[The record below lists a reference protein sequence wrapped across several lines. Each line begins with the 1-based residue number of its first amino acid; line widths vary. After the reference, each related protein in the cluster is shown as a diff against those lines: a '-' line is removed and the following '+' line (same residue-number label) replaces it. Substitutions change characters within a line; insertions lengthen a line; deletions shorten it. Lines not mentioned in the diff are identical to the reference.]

1 MNPHHTPD
9 DRTGPAAM
17 VTGPARL
24 AQRAVQGID
33 ICIRIRTVSD
43 LVVLPAPPVAVAT
56 AETVSPASTPGG
68 RHPDV

>member
-1 MNPHHTPD
+1 MNRHHTPD
-9 DRTGPAAM
+9 DQTGPAAM
-17 VTGPARL
+17 VAGPAWL
-24 AQRAVQGID
+24 GQRAVQGID

-56 AETVSPASTPGG
+56 TETVSPASTPGG

>member
-1 MNPHHTPD
+1 
-9 DRTGPAAM
+9 M

-24 AQRAVQGID
+24 GQRAVQGID
-33 ICIRIRTVSD
+33 ICIIIRTVSD